1 MTVADIL
8 LEARNIWGALQ
19 TNPITDAML
28 LKWLQEPYH
37 ELENAIVTQIN
48 EDYFFDIL
56 KTNLIAD
63 QNEYT
68 LQPSTSVATWVKKII
83 SVEVKRNTND
93 AYRSVPPMKK
103 DYDQNKALD
112 DLEVTT
118 QLPGFYDIKDS
129 SVFLYP
135 KPTSTIMWAAT
146 ITNWLQ
152 MQAIVNMIDLT
163 LAGTETDIYPGHTE
177 LRQYHSLL
185 PLWLAHKIYIY
196 KKMWTE
202 AREVRALFLEQK
214 QIMIDNLSDRDI
226 GPVEQERADLSYY
239 KN

>member
-8 LEARNIWGALQ
+8 LQAREMWGALQ

-37 ELENAIVTQIN
+37 ELENAIVTEVN

-56 KTNLIAD
+56 RTNLIAD

-68 LQPSTSVATWVKKII
+68 LQPSTAVSTGVKKII

-93 AYRSVPPMKK
+93 SYRSLPPMQK
-103 DYDQNKALD
+103 DYDQDAALD
-112 DLEVTT
+112 QLEVET

-129 SVFLYP
+129 SIFLYP
-135 KPTSTIMWAAT
+135 KPTATIMWGST
-146 ITNWLQ
+146 ITNGLQ

-163 LAGTETDIYPGHTE
+163 LAGVEADIYPWHTE
-177 LRQYHSLL
+177 LRQYHHLL
-185 PLWLAHKIYIY
+185 PIWLAHKIYIY

-226 GPVEQERADLSYY
+226 GPIEVQRPDLSYY